1 MAWLGVEP
9 HQYRFGAA
17 EPNPEEPSP

>member
-9 HQYRFGAA
+9 MIGSLHA
-17 EPNPEEPSP
+17 